1 LQDSPKGIMI
11 NVLGKAFDKRPRYGP
26 WEPCD
31 YHEHANWKEREV
43 CEIRVN
49 MTCDL
54 CSSDRP

>member
-1 LQDSPKGIMI
+1 MI